1 MDGQMGGWID
11 LMDGQ
16 MGGQIDLMDGQMGGQ
31 IIGQVDE
38 WTDNRTSRQMDR
50 YQDKSMDGQIIGQV
64 NEWIGFTVPQHN
76 NVIQH
81 QKYQKQYMYN
91 TF

>member
-1 MDGQMGGWID
+1 MGGQKDLMDGQMGGLID

-38 WTDNRTSRQMDR
+38 W
-50 YQDKSMDGQIIGQV
+50 
-64 NEWIGFTVPQHN
+64 IGFTVPQHN

-81 QKYQKQYMYN
+81 QKYQKE
-91 TF
+91 